1 MDNFKQILFE
11 EIQVGQKASFSRK
24 ISKSDIETFANL
36 TGDFNP
42 LHIDSNFA
50 AEFGYP
56 APVAHGMLSASFIST
71 LIGTLLPGP
80 GSLWIGLSLEFVSP
94 VFAGETI
101 EIEGK
106 VKQKSIV
113 ARLIVLETRVINSK
127 GEVIIRGE
135 SKVKMLH
142 EKKNSLEPTMMKK
155 KTVLIL
161 GASGGIGSEVS
172 KSVAK
177 TGNSVLIH
185 YYSDENKAKE
195 IAAEI
200 NKDHGNAEIIQAD
213 LSNHKG
219 VEELLNQIIKK
230 GLNVD
235 ALIHCASPENSPI
248 SFDQLRWEDVQLQID
263 VNLKSIFDILQR
275 LIPRM
280 IENGGGNIVLVGS
293 AYTSGTPPINQ
304 FRYIVAKSTI
314 VSAAKCLA
322 VEFGPQNIKI
332 NVISPGMTNT
342 IMNSAIPEKVK
353 LMTKMQTPLRRIAEP
368 TDIAELTAFLLT
380 PGGDHISGQNY
391 RIDGGMVMD

>member
-1 MDNFKQILFE
+1 MNNFKQILFE

-42 LHIDSNFA
+42 LHIDSSFA

-56 APVAHGMLSASFIST
+56 SPVAHGMLSASFIST

-101 EIEGK
+101 EIEGE

-127 GEVIIRGE
+127 GEVIISGE
-135 SKVKMLH
+135 SKVKILH

-161 GASGGIGSEVS
+161 GASGGIGSEIS

-185 YYSDENKAKE
+185 YYSDETKAKE

-200 NKDHGNAEIIQAD
+200 NKDNGSAEIIQAD
-213 LSNHKG
+213 LSSHKG
-219 VEELLNQIIKK
+219 VEELLNQINKK
-230 GLNVD
+230 NLNVD

-248 SFDQLRWEDVQLQID
+248 SFHQLKWEDVQLQID
-263 VNLKSIFDILQR
+263 VNLKSIFSILQR

-342 IMNSAIPEKVK
+342 IMNSTIPEKVK

>member
-1 MDNFKQILFE
+1 MDNFRQILFE

-101 EIEGK
+101 KIEGE

-200 NKDHGNAEIIQAD
+200 NKDHGKAEIIQAD

-263 VNLKSIFDILQR
+263 VNLKSTFDILQR

-342 IMNSAIPEKVK
+342 IMNSTIPEKVK

>member
-1 MDNFKQILFE
+1 
-11 EIQVGQKASFSRK
+11 
-24 ISKSDIETFANL
+24 
-36 TGDFNP
+36 
-42 LHIDSNFA
+42 
-50 AEFGYP
+50 
-56 APVAHGMLSASFIST
+56 
-71 LIGTLLPGP
+71 
-80 GSLWIGLSLEFVSP
+80 
-94 VFAGETI
+94 
-101 EIEGK
+101 
-106 VKQKSIV
+106 
-113 ARLIVLETRVINSK
+113 
-127 GEVIIRGE
+127 
-135 SKVKMLH
+135 
-142 EKKNSLEPTMMKK
+142 MMKK

-200 NKDHGNAEIIQAD
+200 NKDHGKAEIIQAD

-263 VNLKSIFDILQR
+263 VNLKSTFDILQR

-342 IMNSAIPEKVK
+342 IMNSTIPEKVK

>member
-293 AYTSGTPPINQ
+293 AYTSGTPPTNQ
-304 FRYIVAKSTI
+304 FRYIVAKSTM

-342 IMNSAIPEKVK
+342 IMNSTIPEKVK

>member
-1 MDNFKQILFE
+1 
-11 EIQVGQKASFSRK
+11 
-24 ISKSDIETFANL
+24 
-36 TGDFNP
+36 
-42 LHIDSNFA
+42 
-50 AEFGYP
+50 
-56 APVAHGMLSASFIST
+56 
-71 LIGTLLPGP
+71 
-80 GSLWIGLSLEFVSP
+80 
-94 VFAGETI
+94 
-101 EIEGK
+101 
-106 VKQKSIV
+106 
-113 ARLIVLETRVINSK
+113 
-127 GEVIIRGE
+127 
-135 SKVKMLH
+135 
-142 EKKNSLEPTMMKK
+142 MMKK

>member
-11 EIQVGQKASFSRK
+11 EIRVGQKASFLRK

-56 APVAHGMLSASFIST
+56 SPVAHGMLSASFIST

-101 EIEGK
+101 KIEGE

-113 ARLIVLETRVINSK
+113 ARLIVLETKVINSK

-161 GASGGIGSEVS
+161 GASGGIGSEIS

-200 NKDHGNAEIIQAD
+200 NKDHGSAEIIQAD
-213 LSNHKG
+213 LSSHKG
-219 VEELLNQIIKK
+219 VEELLNQIILK

-248 SFDQLRWEDVQLQID
+248 SFHQLKWEDVQLQID

>member
-42 LHIDSNFA
+42 LHIDSSFA

-56 APVAHGMLSASFIST
+56 SPVAHGMLSASFIST

-101 EIEGK
+101 EIEGE

-113 ARLIVLETRVINSK
+113 TRLIVLETRVINSK

-142 EKKNSLEPTMMKK
+142 EKKNSLEPTVMGK

-161 GASGGIGSEVS
+161 GASGGIGSEIS

-185 YYSDENKAKE
+185 YYSDETKAKE

-200 NKDHGNAEIIQAD
+200 NKDHGSAEIIQAD
-213 LSNHKG
+213 LSSHKG
-219 VEELLNQIIKK
+219 VEELLNQINKK
-230 GLNVD
+230 NLNVD

-248 SFDQLRWEDVQLQID
+248 SFHQLKWEDVQLQID
-263 VNLKSIFDILQR
+263 VNLKSIFFILQR

-342 IMNSAIPEKVK
+342 IMNSTIPEKVK

-380 PGGDHISGQNY
+380 PGGEHISGQNY

>member
-1 MDNFKQILFE
+1 MDNFRQILFE

-101 EIEGK
+101 KIEGE

-195 IAAEI
+195 LAAEI

-263 VNLKSIFDILQR
+263 VNLKSTFDILQR

-342 IMNSAIPEKVK
+342 IMNSTIPEKVK

>member
-11 EIQVGQKASFSRK
+11 EIQVGQKATFSRK

-42 LHIDSNFA
+42 LHIDSSFA

-56 APVAHGMLSASFIST
+56 SPVAHGMLSASFIST

-80 GSLWIGLSLEFVSP
+80 GSLWIGLSLEFVAP

-101 EIEGK
+101 KIEGE

-113 ARLIVLETRVINSK
+113 ARLIVLETKVINSK

-142 EKKNSLEPTMMKK
+142 EKKNSLEPTMIKK

-161 GASGGIGSEVS
+161 GASGGIGREVS

-185 YYSDENKAKE
+185 YYSDENKARE

-200 NKDHGNAEIIQAD
+200 NKEHGNAEIIQAD
-213 LSNHKG
+213 LSSHKG
-219 VEELLNQIIKK
+219 VEELLNQISKK
-230 GLNVD
+230 DLNVD

-342 IMNSAIPEKVK
+342 TMNSTIPEKVK

-368 TDIAELTAFLLT
+368 KDIAELTAFLLT
-380 PGGDHISGQNY
+380 PGGDHITGQNY

>member
-42 LHIDSNFA
+42 LHIDSSFA

-56 APVAHGMLSASFIST
+56 SPVAHGMLSASFIST

-101 EIEGK
+101 EIEGE

-161 GASGGIGSEVS
+161 GASGGIGSEIS

-185 YYSDENKAKE
+185 YYSDETKAKE

-200 NKDHGNAEIIQAD
+200 NKDHGSAEIIQAD
-213 LSNHKG
+213 LSSHKG
-219 VEELLNQIIKK
+219 VEELLNQINKK
-230 GLNVD
+230 NLNVD

-248 SFDQLRWEDVQLQID
+248 SFHQLKWEDVQLQID
-263 VNLKSIFDILQR
+263 VNLKSIFFILQR

-342 IMNSAIPEKVK
+342 IMNSTIPEKVK

-391 RIDGGMVMD
+391 RIDGGMLMD